1 MRVSSAQMQWSASA
15 MMPRR
20 SCRAS
25 RKFWR
30 MGLPSWSSQ
39 SAVDAKETCN
49 NSLDPAPTRTIINP
63 TEVFSKENSLVTQP
77 TAAPPVRVE
86 IYDQVYNL
94 RGVDAEYIMKLA
106 EFVDGK
112 MRTVGE
118 QTSTIDS
125 LRLAVLAALNI
136 ADEYHILKK
145 KYDLLAGEFNR
156 RAGQLAGALDEVL
169 QDERRAGW

>member
-1 MRVSSAQMQWSASA
+1 M
-15 MMPRR
+15 
-20 SCRAS
+20 
-25 RKFWR
+25 
-30 MGLPSWSSQ
+30 
-39 SAVDAKETCN
+39 
-49 NSLDPAPTRTIINP
+49 
-63 TEVFSKENSLVTQP
+63 VTQP

-136 ADEYHILKK
+136 ADEYHILKM

-169 QDERRAGW
+169 QDERRVG

>member
-1 MRVSSAQMQWSASA
+1 M
-15 MMPRR
+15 
-20 SCRAS
+20 
-25 RKFWR
+25 
-30 MGLPSWSSQ
+30 
-39 SAVDAKETCN
+39 
-49 NSLDPAPTRTIINP
+49 
-63 TEVFSKENSLVTQP
+63 TQT

-94 RGVDAEYIMKLA
+94 RGVDADYIMKLA

-156 RAGQLAGALDEVL
+156 RAGKLAGALDEVL
-169 QDERRAGW
+169 QDERRAGYLGIMSLCSTPLESVARRQDLLAPVASGSAR

>member
-1 MRVSSAQMQWSASA
+1 LAGYSGRGPSLCSGFRQKASASLT
-15 MMPRR
+15 PSDRL
-20 SCRAS
+20 
-25 RKFWR
+25 KF
-30 MGLPSWSSQ
+30 G
-39 SAVDAKETCN
+39 AKRQKERIFFAFL
-49 NSLDPAPTRTIINP
+49 STRTIINP
-63 TEVFSKENSLVTQP
+63 AEVFFRRRISVVTQP

-145 KYDLLAGEFNR
+145 KCDLLAGEFNR

-169 QDERRAGW
+169 QDERRAG